1 MFSQNTVLMVGYVG
15 AAANWLIP
23 LATVRNLVYQPA
35 ENIDPLMSATLAVYS
50 GVFIRWAIA
59 ISPANYPLCA
69 CHVTNATAQAL
80 TALKYT
86 TATPK
91 AVVEAPPATKAE

>member
-1 MFSQNTVLMVGYVG
+1 MVSQNTVRMVGYVG

-23 LATVRNLVYQPA
+23 IATVRNLVYQPA
-35 ENIDPLMSATLAVYS
+35 ENIDPLMSTTLAIYS

-69 CHVTNATAQAL
+69 CHVTNATAQLL

-86 TATPK
+86 TAAPK
-91 AVVEAPPATKAE
+91 PIAVKPE